1 MDRYAQEP
9 EAGLLVALISSL
21 EHKAV
26 VDIGPEHG
34 GFVEQMLLT
43 GADVHVIRTESTS
56 RQQLVERY
64 GAEPRVTVHEPI
76 EGQGR

>member
-43 GADVHVIRTESTS
+43 GAGMCT
-56 RQQLVERY
+56 
-64 GAEPRVTVHEPI
+64 
-76 EGQGR
+76 